1 MSWQLDKAHS
11 SVEFSVRHMMIS
23 KVRGR
28 FEDFEVTVN
37 FDESNPTNT
46 SVDATVDIASINT
59 REPQRDGHLKSPD
72 FFNADAY
79 PTMTFKS
86 TKVEKVDNSHAKL
99 IGDLTIQNVTKPVT
113 LDVEYA
119 GKAVNPFTGSETVGF
134 TANGKISRKEWGM
147 TWNQALETGG
157 IMVGDEV
164 TIHLEVELVKE
175 SEQVAEQATA

>member
-37 FDESNPTNT
+37 FDENNPADTT
-46 SVDATVDIASINT
+46 VDATIEVASINT

-86 TKVEKVDNSHAKL
+86 TKVEKVDDNHAKL
-99 IGDLTIQNVTKPVT
+99 TGDLTIQNVTKPVT
-113 LDVEYA
+113 LDVAYE
-119 GKAVNPFTGSETVGF
+119 GKAKNPFTGGETVGF

-164 TIHLEVELVKE
+164 TIHLEVELVKVTE
-175 SEQVAEQATA
+175 EVAEAVSA

>member
-1 MSWQLDKAHS
+1 MSWKFDKAHS

-28 FEDFEVTVN
+28 FEDFEVSVN
-37 FDESNPTNT
+37 FDETNPANT
-46 SVDATVDIASINT
+46 TVEATIDVASINT

-72 FFNADAY
+72 FFDAATY
-79 PTMTFKS
+79 PAMTFKS
-86 TKVEKVDNSHAKL
+86 TRVEKVDANHAKL
-99 IGDLTIQNVTKPVT
+99 TGDFTIQNVTKPIT
-113 LDVEYA
+113 LDVEYT
-119 GKAVNPFTGSETVGF
+119 GKAINPFTGGETVGF

-164 TIHLEVELVKE
+164 TLHLEVELIKE
-175 SEQVAEQATA
+175 SEPVAEAAAV